1 MLTVIIRGAIVL
13 IGLVLQILLFL
24 FTYLYL
30 GDHITLIN
38 TIYQIAGFVI
48 ALYLIRNSRS
58 YSYTLPW
65 IVIILLFPLIGTLL
79 YMIIGYNKKIS
90 KTLKSISRSERNSK
104 KYLVQDPT
112 IKKEISNNS
121 RIKYITDYTKYP
133 ATTNND
139 VNYYPLGEI
148 AFKEILKEL
157 KKAEKFIFFEY
168 FIVNHGK
175 MWDSILEVLEKKV
188 KEGVEVRVMFDDLGC
203 LTTLDKNYYKVLRK
217 KGIKCEPFNRL
228 KVFGGV
234 IMNNRD
240 HRKILVI
247 DGKVAFSGGINI
259 ADEYINIGSKF
270 GHWKDNCIRVEGD
283 AVWNYTVMFLTLW
296 NSITHEDEDYT
307 KYKYVYKNRKVS
319 NGYVAPYGENPL
331 EADMPGENIYLNII
345 NQAHKYVYIFTPYLI
360 LDTDLVNALILAAK
374 RGVDVRIVIPG
385 IPDKKMVYTISE
397 SYIEPLTEGGVKVY
411 KYTLGFIHAKVFV
424 SDDIR
429 ATVGTLNMDYR
440 SLYLHFEC
448 GCYFEKNSVIK
459 DIKKDVLDTFEKSH
473 LVTKEEAK
481 TNPLKS
487 FGQSVLRL
495 FAPLT

>member
-1 MLTVIIRGAIVL
+1 MVKKLIRVL
-13 IGLVLQILLFL
+13 IVVICLVIQLSVMYL
-24 FTYLYL
+24 LYL
-30 GDHITLIN
+30 ATIN
-38 TIYQIAGFVI
+38 KIHFVKVIYSFFCLYVI
-48 ALYLIRNSRS
+48 LKIIKDSRS
-58 YSYTLPW
+58 YSYILPW
-65 IVIILLFPLIGTLL
+65 IIIFMMFPIPGS
-79 YMIIGYNKKIS
+79 IIYLTIKLNLRLNKFLNSVKKEE
-90 KTLKSISRSERNSK
+90 KTSK
-104 KYLVQDPT
+104 KYLETED
-112 IKKEISNNS
+112 KKEFDNNS
-121 RIKYITDYTKYP
+121 LLRYINSYSKFP
-133 ATTNND
+133 VTTNN
-139 VNYYPLGEI
+139 YIKYFPLGDLALDTMLE
-148 AFKEILKEL
+148 EL
-157 KKAEKFIFFEY
+157 NKAEKFIFFEY

-175 MWDSILEVLEKKV
+175 MWNSILEILTKKV
-188 KEGVEVRVMFDDLGC
+188 QEGVEVRVMYDDLGC
-203 LTTLDKNYYKVLRK
+203 LTTLDKNYFKTLRS

-228 KVFGGV
+228 KLFGGV
-234 IMNNRD
+234 VMNNRD

-296 NSITHEDEDYT
+296 NSVTHEDNDYN
-307 KYKYVYKNRKVS
+307 KYKYVYKNRKVN

-331 EADMPGENIYLNII
+331 EKDMPGENIYLNII

-360 LDTDLVNALILAAK
+360 IDTDVVDALILAAK

-411 KYTLGFIHAKVFV
+411 KYTPGFVHSKVFV

-448 GCYFEKNSVIK
+448 GCYIENNSVIK
-459 DIKKDVLDTFEKSH
+459 DIKKDVEETIEKCH
-473 LVTKEEAK
+473 LVTEKEAK
-481 TNPLKS
+481 TNHLKS
-487 FGQSVLRL
+487 FGQSILRL
-495 FAPLT
+495 FAPLM